1 MHDGLIKNTS
11 TLFSTDLFTEYCLQ
25 YSLFQN
31 HQGLGDIL
39 NMGGL
44 GSHYASVQHLS
55 NANQAAMAAMQQPI
69 NKNNS
74 STYSQMSKLQNMHSN
89 VQNANSMMGTQ
100 VASLAAQEFYRLNQN
115 ILNQLTNPSY
125 SSVFPPISPCTSNA
139 SQLQSKGFVFA
150 NQNAAGFNNNNLT
163 SDVKSAANNEDKG
176 KNDVL
181 LHQTK
186 NTAKSAISDTLSK
199 SKTDHATDDSKQDEN
214 SNSCE
219 GSQFIKPL
227 SQVGTLTTMDAEG
240 KVKVIVPVT
249 CNEQLI
255 VPTMMGRKSTS
266 FSELSG
272 SASTESSTKNITTTK
287 ESKEKKSSIPSLVTL
302 KVTDESGTIT
312 RRLPATPS
320 FITRTTSEKV
330 PNRSQIMSHVQRTQ
344 WARHTTK

>member
-1 MHDGLIKNTS
+1 
-11 TLFSTDLFTEYCLQ
+11 
-25 YSLFQN
+25 
-31 HQGLGDIL
+31 
-39 NMGGL
+39 MGGL
-44 GSHYASVQHLS
+44 GSHYASVQHLN

-89 VQNANSMMGTQ
+89 VQNANNMMGTQ
-100 VASLAAQEFYRLNQN
+100 VSSLAAQEFYRLNQN

-125 SSVFPPISPCTSNA
+125 SSVFPSISPCAPNT

-150 NQNAAGFNNNNLT
+150 NQNAAGFNNNILT
-163 SDVKSAANNEDKG
+163 SDVKPAANNEDKG
-176 KNDVL
+176 KHEVL
-181 LHQTK
+181 QHQTK
-186 NTAKSAISDTLSK
+186 HTAKSAISDTLSK
-199 SKTDHATDDSKQDEN
+199 SKTDHGIEHSKQDEN
-214 SNSCE
+214 SNSE

-266 FSELSG
+266 FSEISG

-330 PNRSQIMSHVQRTQ
+330 PNRSQIMSQVQRTQ